1 MKKLNLFSISLIVLL
16 LMAASASAANEKYEY
31 NYEHGYASWEFTDDY
46 IYMYVDDGEEYTY
59 ISVYG
64 YGSNY
69 SFSGFATINNSE
81 TDTDVFTICEKPEP
95 SASLSE
101 FTFDVFDYN
110 TYEYK
115 PVAINIDW
123 ISDGDIATMKSMTM
137 MKDDNIYKEKT
148 KGFYSDAIA
157 TGSICL
163 DGAELIGEEP
173 SSYANFYSIDNV
185 EMNILKK

>member
-16 LMAASASAANEKYEY
+16 LMAASASAANEKYDY
-31 NYEHGYASWEFTDDY
+31 NYEHGYASWELTDDY
-46 IYMYVDDGEEYTY
+46 IYMYVDD
-59 ISVYG
+59 G

-69 SFSGFATINNSE
+69 SFSGFATINKSE

-101 FTFDVFDYN
+101 FTFDVFDYK

-173 SSYANFYSIDNV
+173 SSYANFYSIDKV